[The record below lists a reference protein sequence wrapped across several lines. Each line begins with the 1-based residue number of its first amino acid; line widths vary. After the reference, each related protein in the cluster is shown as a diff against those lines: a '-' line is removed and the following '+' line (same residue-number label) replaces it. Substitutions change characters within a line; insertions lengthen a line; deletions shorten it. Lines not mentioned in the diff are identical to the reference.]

1 MNFGEAIKSV
11 FNKYATF
18 SGRARRS
25 EYWFFYL
32 FNVLVRM
39 GLGFVSMIFV
49 FCYTLFE
56 MAAKSDF
63 AFPNYYWFFYGII
76 YGVVGL
82 WALAVFLPFM
92 AVTVRRFH
100 DIGKSGWWLLVM
112 MLPGFVYLCYLACVI
127 YNAAVH
133 DCEPDMKLFLIVTG
147 LGILIGIGFFVW
159 QIVWLV
165 RDSEPGDNKY
175 GPNPKGISSN
185 MSENASNI
193 ESNV

>member
-11 FNKYATF
+11 FSKYATF

-39 GLGFVSMIFV
+39 GLGVVSMIFV

-56 MAAKSDF
+56 MAATPDF
-63 AFPNYYWFFYGII
+63 VFPSFYWLFYGVI

-82 WALAVFLPFM
+82 WALAVFLPFL

-112 MLPGFVYLCYLACVI
+112 MLPGFVYLCYVACVV

-133 DCEPDMKLFLIVTG
+133 DSEPDMKSFLIVTG
-147 LGILIGIGFFVW
+147 LGILVCIGLVVW

-165 RDSEPGDNKY
+165 RDSEPGENQY

-185 MSENASNI
+185 VSDNA
-193 ESNV
+193 